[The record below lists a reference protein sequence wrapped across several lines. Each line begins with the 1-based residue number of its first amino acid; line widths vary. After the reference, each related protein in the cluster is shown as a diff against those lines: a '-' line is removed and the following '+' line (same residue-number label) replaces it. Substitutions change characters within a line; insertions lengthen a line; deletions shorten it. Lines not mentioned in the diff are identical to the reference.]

1 MFKSNNKMSR
11 NNEVQTTAVNLVCD
25 GTSING
31 DIEASRDIRID
42 GFVKG
47 KIIVKGKV
55 VVGPTGKV
63 EGDITCQTID
73 VSGRIEGNIH
83 VSEIISLKSSALVLG
98 NIDTV
103 KISVEPGAK
112 FTGTCKMGNEAGV
125 KNEKKAI
132 K

>member
-1 MFKSNNKMSR
+1 MFKSDNKMSR
-11 NNEVQTTAVNLVCD
+11 NNEVQTTAVNLICD
-25 GTSING
+25 GTSVNG

-73 VSGRIEGNIH
+73 VSGRIEGNVH

-98 NIDTV
+98 NINTV

-112 FTGTCKMGNEAGV
+112 FTGTCKMGNEVGV

>member
-1 MFKSNNKMSR
+1 MSR

-31 DIEASRDIRID
+31 NIDATRDIRID

-47 KIIVKGKV
+47 KITVKGKV
-55 VVGPTGKV
+55 VIGPTGKV

-73 VSGRIEGNIH
+73 VSGRVEGNIL
-83 VSEIISLKSSALVLG
+83 VSELISLKSSSMILG
-98 NIDTV
+98 NINTV

-112 FTGTCKMGNEAGV
+112 FTGTCKMGNEASM
-125 KNEKKAI
+125 KDEKKEA

>member
-1 MFKSNNKMSR
+1 MFKSNTKMSR

-25 GTSING
+25 GTSITG

-83 VSEIISLKSSALVLG
+83 VSELISLKASALILG
-98 NIDTV
+98 NINTT

-125 KNEKKAI
+125 KDEKKAV

>member
-1 MFKSNNKMSR
+1 MFKSTNKMSR
-11 NNEVQTTAVNLVCD
+11 NNDVQTSAVNLVCD

-63 EGDITCQTID
+63 EGDVTCQTID
-73 VSGRIEGNIH
+73 VSGRVEGNIH
-83 VSEIISLKSSALVLG
+83 VSELISLKSSALVLG

-112 FTGTCKMGNEAGV
+112 FTGTCKMGNDAGI
-125 KNEKKAI
+125 KDEKKAS